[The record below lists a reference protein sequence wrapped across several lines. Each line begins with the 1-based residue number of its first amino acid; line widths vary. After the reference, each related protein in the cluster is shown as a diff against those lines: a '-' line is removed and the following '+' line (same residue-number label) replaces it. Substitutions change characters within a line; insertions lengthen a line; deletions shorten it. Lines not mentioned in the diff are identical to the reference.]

1 MSGKSIIGG
10 RTTGKSSGGG
20 LATSITDELMDA
32 IADEVASA
40 IGSSGS
46 GSGTAVS
53 DVTSHSITALA
64 GSNVFTTLT
73 HNIGATNY
81 LVQVVDANGNNIVIP
96 FTRNANDVVFYFGE
110 VASNTN
116 YTVLISGGN
125 TTSITA
131 AITDAA
137 IEAIAASSSLLP
149 EIKSYTVTAN
159 IGSAVFE
166 TLTHNLGV
174 TSSDYIVQIIDSN
187 KDNIVVPFTRNAND
201 VVFYFGEVT
210 VQETYKVVIVH

>member
-40 IGSSGS
+40 IGSSTS
-46 GSGTAVS
+46 GSGTAIS
-53 DVTSHSITALA
+53 DVSSHSITALA

-81 LVQVVDANGNNIVIP
+81 LVQVVDASGNNIVIP

-110 VASNTN
+110 VAINTN

-210 VQETYKVVIVH
+210 VQETYKVIIVH